1 MSIIP
6 EFDKSKIDAIV
17 EDMPTLSY
25 DLSPVTV
32 QLCLH
37 LLTMSPEIEGLW
49 VNLGGASFNDVLIDY
64 VYMAQNELLNGI

>member
-6 EFDKSKIDAIV
+6 EFDKAKIDAIV

-37 LLTMSPEIEGLW
+37 LLTMSAELPGLW
-49 VNLGGASFNDVLIDY
+49 VIEDNTPWIDVLTDY
-64 VYMAQNELLNGI
+64 VYQAQNELLNGV